1 MSEETQSFDI
11 AIIGISARYAQADD
25 YREYFQNLLNGKDCI
40 TRNPD
45 KSHGSFIGAY
55 GKVDNIDCFD
65 ADFFCMNT
73 REASN
78 ADPQQRL
85 LLEEVY
91 HALEDAGYNS
101 FRCDQKIGLYTST
114 EEHLYIWNYLMQEQG
129 DWFYN
134 YHMSKLNLDG
144 TFNTLLAYKF
154 NLQGPCMLSNYACAS
169 SLGAIHLACQGLLNY
184 ECDMAVAGGVSLE
197 PEQEGYYCFDATAS
211 RQGYVRTFDAQA
223 DGYVEGGGIG
233 LVVLKRLEDA
243 QADHDHIVAVIKGTA
258 VNNDGNRKAGFPAP
272 SVQGQQEA
280 ILDALMVSGIEPA
293 DVGYME
299 SHGTATVLGDTVE
312 LSALK
317 RVFKSNP
324 NKVLIGSVK
333 PNIGH
338 TGIAAGVANLIK
350 TSLIL
355 QNGIIPPSIHCKNL
369 NDELLEENC
378 PIKVNNK
385 QSNWDSKNSRI
396 AGVSAFGMGGA
407 NVIAILQDYKM
418 PQRDMKSEREE
429 LFLFSAKSG
438 SSLNA
443 SLAQFVHYLED
454 NPVTLQDAAY
464 TLQTGRGEFEYRFSC
479 SAKYKDDLQSALITA
494 QKKLPARL
502 ESNQRKQLVFAF
514 SGTGSQGSTIG
525 NELYQHHPVY
535 RREMDICF
543 SLMEKLT
550 GRDFKVPFFKYK
562 ERREVF
568 WNDQLTGGLLTFI
581 TGYSLAKTWIS
592 HCGIP
597 DIIIGHSMGEYIGAC
612 ISGVFTLEDA
622 LTLLIKRTEL
632 FEQLPEG
639 NMIAIAAP
647 ADEIIPL
654 LTTGVT
660 ISAYNGEKR
669 ILVSGST
676 DNMRAFSNVL
686 LQNGINFSKLD
697 VKRAGHCHEVDPIC
711 QAFGE
716 VLKDVVFNQG
726 EITMLSTYT
735 ADYIK
740 NGETSTAKY
749 WLEQMREPVRF
760 HDAALKLMEQQNLV
774 IIEIGNSDQ
783 LTSFFRKVTAN
794 KKGKTAVASILDGRI
809 ENSWEGFVGAC
820 GRVWELGVNMEWL
833 PLYDKLPYRVQLPG
847 YRFEKKSYWRY
858 KKRYYDGENRF
869 EVSTESK
876 STDEALTDDKE
887 EPFRN
892 GMDKKIT
899 EIFREL
905 LSSPELG
912 IHDNLFEYG
921 FDSLATMMATAKIES
936 VTGKSVTMKEIYQIT
951 TIAELSDLISE
962 KKIST
967 LDPEPEEEPMKA
979 EVKDLK
985 NLFDE
990 L

>member
-1 MSEETQSFDI
+1 MSEDTQSLDI
-11 AIIGISARYAQADD
+11 AVIGMSARYAQADD
-25 YREYFQNLLNGKDCI
+25 YREYFNNLLKGKDCI
-40 TRNPD
+40 TRDQD

-65 ADFFCMNT
+65 AGFFGMNT

-114 EEHLYIWNYLMQEQG
+114 EEHLYIWNYLMQEKG
-129 DWFYN
+129 DWFHN

-144 TFNTLLAYKF
+144 TFNTLVAYKF

-169 SLGAIHLACQGLLNY
+169 SLGAIHIACQGLLNY
-184 ECDMAVAGGVSLE
+184 ECDIAVAGGVSLE

-243 QADHDHIVAVIKGTA
+243 KADHDHIVAVIKGTA
-258 VNNDGNRKAGFPAP
+258 ANNDGNRKAGFPAP

-280 ILDALMVSGIEPA
+280 ILDALMVSGVEPA

-299 SHGTATVLGDTVE
+299 THGTATVLGDTVE

-324 NKVLIGSVK
+324 NQLLIGSVK

-338 TGIAAGVANLIK
+338 TGIAAGAANLIK
-350 TSLIL
+350 ASLIL
-355 QNGIIPPSIHCKNL
+355 QNGIIPPSIHCKDL

-378 PIKVNNK
+378 PLKVNDILYK
-385 QSNWDSKNSRI
+385 WNSEGSRT

-418 PQRDMKSEREE
+418 PDRNTNIHRKE
-429 LFLFSAKSG
+429 LFLFSAKTEA
-438 SSLNA
+438 SLKD
-443 SLAQFVHYLED
+443 SLAQFMHYLED
-454 NPVTLQDAAY
+454 NPVPLQDAAY
-464 TLQTGRGEFEYRFSC
+464 TLQTGRGEFDYRLSFS
-479 SAKYKDDLQSALITA
+479 ANNQADLQKSLAAA
-494 QKKLPARL
+494 QKKLPVRL
-502 ESNQRKQLVFAF
+502 EPNQRKQVVFAF

-535 RREMDICF
+535 RQEMEICF
-543 SLMEKLT
+543 SLLKKLT
-550 GRDFKVPFFKYK
+550 GRDFKEPFFKYK

-581 TGYSLAKTWIS
+581 TGYSLARTWIS

-597 DIIIGHSMGEYIGAC
+597 DIIMGHSMGEYIGAC
-612 ISGVFTLEDA
+612 ISGVFTLEEA

-639 NMIAIAAP
+639 NMMAIAAP
-647 ADEIIPL
+647 ADRIRPL
-654 LTTGVT
+654 LTNGVT

-669 ILVSGST
+669 VLVSGNV
-676 DNMRAFSNVL
+676 DNIRAFANVL
-686 LQNGINFSKLD
+686 VQNGISYSKLD

-711 QAFGE
+711 QAFSE
-716 VLKDVVFNQG
+716 VLKDVEFKQG
-726 EITMLSTYT
+726 KITMLSTCT

-740 NGETSTAKY
+740 NGETAAGEY
-749 WLEQMREPVRF
+749 WLEQMRAPVRF
-760 HDAALKLMEQQNLV
+760 HDAVLKLTEQQNLV

-783 LTSFFRKVTAN
+783 LTSLVKKVTAKN
-794 KKGKTAVASILDGRI
+794 KTGTAIASMLDGRI
-809 ENSWEGFVGAC
+809 ENSWEGFLGAC
-820 GRVWELGVNMEWL
+820 GRVWELGVNMEWM
-833 PLYDKLPYRVQLPG
+833 PLYDELPYRIPLPG

-869 EVSTESK
+869 EVPTEEK
-876 STDEALTDDKE
+876 AADVTLADDKT

-892 GMDKKIT
+892 EMDKKIT
-899 EIFREL
+899 GIFRDL
-905 LSSPELG
+905 LSQPELS
-912 IHDNLFEYG
+912 IFDDLFEYG
-921 FDSLATMMATAKIES
+921 FDSLATMMAAAKIES
-936 VTGKSVTMKEIYQIT
+936 LTGKSVTMKEIYQIT

-962 KKIST
+962 KE
-967 LDPEPEEEPMKA
+967 LRVLEPEPEEEPVKA
-979 EVKDLK
+979 EIKDLE
-985 NLFDE
+985 NLFED